1 MNRHE
6 ESSGS
11 TVSNT
16 HKEDEDMSVTVDETR
31 VAGLPYQETRSL
43 LTLRGEPL
51 EAVGV
56 VVDGDFKLNW
66 EDASTYAAVTKTTL
80 HRWREAGKIESRR
93 YPPYR
98 DAFTSLAALQDFLRG
113 RG

>member
-16 HKEDEDMSVTVDETR
+16 NEEEHDMTVAADEAR
-31 VAGLPYQETRSL
+31 VAGLPYLETRSL

-51 EAVGV
+51 EAQGV
-56 VVDGDFKLNW
+56 VVDGDFKLSW
-66 EDASTYAAVTKTTL
+66 EDASIYSAVTKTTL
-80 HRWREAGKIESRR
+80 HRWRQAGSIESRR
-93 YPPYR
+93 YPPHR
-98 DAFTSLAALQDFLRG
+98 DAYTSLAALQAFLRG
-113 RG
+113 RA